1 MARADPDDADAPDR
15 EIRLLKNPDGQWT
28 ARDLRVEVTA
38 QGESRDAALDA
49 LDAVVE
55 AVEGDGGRRP
65 TDEEIRALGVD
76 PEVART
82 QGGDAGR
89 GDRGA
94 AGDVPARG

>member
-1 MARADPDDADAPDR
+1 MARADPGDADAPDR

-28 ARDLRVEVTA
+28 ARDLRAEVTA
-38 QGESRDAALDA
+38 QGQSRAAALKN

-65 TDEEIRALGVD
+65 TDDELRALGVG

-82 QGGDAGR
+82 QD
-89 GDRGA
+89 DDLP
-94 AGDVPARG
+94 DVLQ